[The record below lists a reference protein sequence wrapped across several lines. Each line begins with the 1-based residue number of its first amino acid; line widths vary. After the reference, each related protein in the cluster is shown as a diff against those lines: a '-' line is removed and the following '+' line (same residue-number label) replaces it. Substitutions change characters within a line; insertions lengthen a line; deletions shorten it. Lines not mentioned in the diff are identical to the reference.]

1 MKVFEES
8 FSLLINKNLFIQWIS
23 EDFAYYL
30 GYTKEDLIGKGAS
43 LILDKKV
50 LNGLNLSRIFGKVK
64 DSANNTYTGVFITSN
79 VLDRYGEHKGYFIQF
94 ILEDRKGKDEE
105 FFIFSSNNLKMRK
118 TIDKALLVAS
128 SSVPILITGETG
140 TGKTSLAKFIH
151 LNSNVASS
159 PFITVRCPALNEGNF
174 DIELFGYERGALSGT
189 NTAKAGKVE
198 LAENGTLLLDEVE
211 ELSKNLQA
219 KLSIFLDNGE
229 YEKLGSNKLKKA
241 NVRIIS
247 TSSKNLLNEI
257 KKGEFRLDLYY
268 KLAVIKLELLPLRER
283 REDIPLLV
291 NKFLSRRRKKI
302 KAKAL
307 KYLMEQEW
315 YGNIRELFSVLE
327 TAVILSKENESIDI
341 HHLTEQ
347 FYTFEEIGKLKEQI
361 EEPKLSE
368 EKLFNEKER
377 IKIALQKTN
386 GNRKKAA
393 ELLGISVPTLWRKM
407 KKYKLLEEFRK

>member
-30 GYTKEDLIGKGAS
+30 GYTKEDLIGKSAS

-50 LNGLNLSRIFGKVK
+50 LNALNLPRIFGKIK
-64 DSANNTYTGVFITSN
+64 DSANNVYTGVFITSN
-79 VLDRYGEHKGYFIQF
+79 VLDRYGELKGYFIQF
-94 ILEDRKGKDEE
+94 ILEDRKSKDEE
-105 FFIFSSNNLKMRK
+105 FFIFSSNNTRMQKI
-118 TIDKALLVAS
+118 IDKALLVAS

-151 LNSNVASS
+151 LNSNNATS
-159 PFITVRCPALNEGNF
+159 PFVSVRCPALNDNNF
-174 DIELFGYERGALSGT
+174 DIELFGYERGAFSGV
-189 NTAKAGKVE
+189 NTAKTGKVE
-198 LAENGTLLLDEVE
+198 LAENGTLLFDEVE

-219 KLSIFLDNGE
+219 KLSIFLDNKE
-229 YEKLGSNKLKKA
+229 YEKLGSNKLKRA

-247 TSSKNLLNEI
+247 TSSKDLLKEI
-257 KKGEFRLDLYY
+257 KKGDFRLDLYY
-268 KLAVIKLELLPLRER
+268 KLAVIKIELLPLRDR

-291 NKFLSRRRKKI
+291 NKFLSRRKKKI
-302 KAKAL
+302 KPKAL

-327 TAVILSKENESIDI
+327 TAVILSKDSDSIDTN
-341 HHLTEQ
+341 HLTEQ
-347 FYTFEEIGKLKEQI
+347 FYTFEEIGKLKEEI

>member
-8 FSLLINKNLFIQWIS
+8 FSLLINKNFFIQWIS

-30 GYTKEDLIGKGAS
+30 GYTKEDLIGKTAS

-50 LNGLNLSRIFGKVK
+50 LNNLNLPRIFGKVK
-64 DSANNTYTGVFITSN
+64 DSANNTYTGVFISSN

-94 ILEDRKGKDEE
+94 ILEDKKGEDEE
-105 FFIFSSNNLKMRK
+105 FFIFSSNNSRMQK
-118 TIDKALLVAS
+118 IVDKALLVAS
-128 SSVPILITGETG
+128 SPIPILILGETG

-151 LNSNVASS
+151 LNSNNATS
-159 PFITVRCPALNEGNF
+159 PFVSVRCPTLNENNF
-174 DIELFGYERGALSGT
+174 EIELFGYEKGAFAGS
-189 NTAKAGKVE
+189 NNSKFGKVE
-198 LAENGTLLLDEVE
+198 LAENGTLLFDEVE
-211 ELSKNLQA
+211 ELSNNLQA
-219 KLSIFLDNGE
+219 KLSIFLDNME
-229 YEKLGSNKLKKA
+229 YEKLGSNKIRKVNL
-241 NVRIIS
+241 RIIS
-247 TSSKNLLNEI
+247 TSSRNLLSEI
-257 KKGEFRLDLYY
+257 KNGNFRLDLYY
-268 KLAVIKLELLPLRER
+268 KLAVIKIELLPLRER

-291 NKFLSRRRKKI
+291 NKFLSRKKKKI
-302 KAKAL
+302 KPNAL

-327 TAVILSKENESIDI
+327 TAVILSKDSESIDI
-341 HHLTEQ
+341 QHLTEQ

-361 EEPKLSE
+361 NEPKLSE

-407 KKYKLLEEFRK
+407 KKYNLLDEFRR

>member
-30 GYTKEDLIGKGAS
+30 GYTKEDLIGKTAS

-50 LNGLNLSRIFGKVK
+50 LNSLNLPRIFGKVK
-64 DSANNTYTGVFITSN
+64 DSANNTYTGIFITSN

-94 ILEDRKGKDEE
+94 ILEDKKGEDEE
-105 FFIFSSNNLKMRK
+105 FFIFSSNNSRMQK
-118 TIDKALLVAS
+118 IVDKALLVAS
-128 SSVPILITGETG
+128 SSIPILIIGETG

-151 LNSNVASS
+151 LNSNNATS
-159 PFITVRCPALNEGNF
+159 PFVPVRCPALNDNNF
-174 DIELFGYERGALSGT
+174 EIELFGYEKGAFAGVNSS
-189 NTAKAGKVE
+189 KVGKVE
-198 LAENGTLLLDEVE
+198 LAENGTLLFDEIE
-211 ELSKNLQA
+211 ELSSNLQA
-219 KLSIFLDNGE
+219 KLSIFLDNME
-229 YEKLGSNKLKKA
+229 YEKLGSNKIRKA

-247 TSSKNLLNEI
+247 TSSRNLLGEI
-257 KKGEFRLDLYY
+257 EKESFRLDLYY
-268 KLAVIKLELLPLRER
+268 KLAVIKIELLPLRER

-291 NKFLSRRRKKI
+291 NKFLSRKKKKI
-302 KAKAL
+302 KPKAL
-307 KYLMEQEW
+307 KYLMEQDW

-327 TAVILSKENESIDI
+327 TAVILSKDSESIDI
-341 HHLTEQ
+341 QHLTEQ

-361 EEPKLSE
+361 NEPKLSE

-407 KKYKLLEEFRK
+407 KKYNLLDEFRK

>member
-30 GYTKEDLIGKGAS
+30 GYTKEDLVGKTVS
-43 LILDKKV
+43 IILDKKV
-50 LNGLNLSRIFGKVK
+50 LNNLNLPRIFGKVK

-79 VLDRYGEHKGYFIQF
+79 ILDRYGEHKGYFIQF
-94 ILEDRKGKDEE
+94 ILEDKKGEDEE
-105 FFIFSSNNLKMRK
+105 FFIFSSNNSRMQK
-118 TIDKALLVAS
+118 IVDKALLVAS
-128 SSVPILITGETG
+128 SSIPILIIGETG

-151 LNSNVASS
+151 LNSNYATS
-159 PFITVRCPALNEGNF
+159 PFIPVRCPTLNENNF
-174 DIELFGYERGALSGT
+174 EIELFGYEKGAFAGANNS
-189 NTAKAGKVE
+189 KAGKVE
-198 LAENGTLLLDEVE
+198 LAENGTLLLDEIE
-211 ELSKNLQA
+211 ELSNNLQA
-219 KLSIFLDNGE
+219 KLSIFLDNRE
-229 YEKLGSNKLKKA
+229 YEKLGSNKIKKA

-247 TSSKNLLNEI
+247 TSSRNLLSEI
-257 KKGEFRLDLYY
+257 KKGSFRLDLYY
-268 KLAVIKLELLPLRER
+268 KLAVVKIELLPLRER

-291 NKFLSRRRKKI
+291 NKFLSRKKKKI
-302 KAKAL
+302 KPKAL
-307 KYLMEQEW
+307 KYLMEQDW

-327 TAVILSKENESIDI
+327 TAVILSKDSKSIDI
-341 HHLTEQ
+341 QHLTEQ
-347 FYTFEEIGKLKEQI
+347 FYTFEEIGRLKEQI
-361 EEPKLSE
+361 NEPKLSE

-407 KKYKLLEEFRK
+407 KKYNLLDEFRK

>member
-30 GYTKEDLIGKGAS
+30 GYTKEDLVGKTAS

-50 LNGLNLSRIFGKVK
+50 LNSLNLPRIFGKVK

-94 ILEDRKGKDEE
+94 ILEDKKGEDEE
-105 FFIFSSNNLKMRK
+105 FFIFSSNNSRMQK
-118 TIDKALLVAS
+118 IVDKALLVAS
-128 SSVPILITGETG
+128 SSIPILIIGETG

-151 LNSNVASS
+151 LNSNNATS
-159 PFITVRCPALNEGNF
+159 PFIPVRCPTLNENNF
-174 DIELFGYERGALSGT
+174 EIELFGYEKGAFSGA
-189 NTAKAGKVE
+189 NNSKAGKVE
-198 LAENGTLLLDEVE
+198 LAENGTLLLDEIE
-211 ELSKNLQA
+211 ELSNNLQA
-219 KLSIFLDNGE
+219 KLSIFLDNRE
-229 YEKLGSNKLKKA
+229 YEKLGSNKIRKA

-247 TSSKNLLNEI
+247 TSSRNLLSEI
-257 KKGEFRLDLYY
+257 KKGSFRLDLYY
-268 KLAVIKLELLPLRER
+268 KLAVIKIELLPLRER

-291 NKFLSRRRKKI
+291 NKFLSRKKKKI
-302 KAKAL
+302 KPKAL
-307 KYLMEQEW
+307 KYLMEQDW

-327 TAVILSKENESIDI
+327 TAVILSKDSESIDI
-341 HHLTEQ
+341 QHLTEQ

-361 EEPKLSE
+361 NEPKLSE

-407 KKYKLLEEFRK
+407 KKYNLLDEFRK